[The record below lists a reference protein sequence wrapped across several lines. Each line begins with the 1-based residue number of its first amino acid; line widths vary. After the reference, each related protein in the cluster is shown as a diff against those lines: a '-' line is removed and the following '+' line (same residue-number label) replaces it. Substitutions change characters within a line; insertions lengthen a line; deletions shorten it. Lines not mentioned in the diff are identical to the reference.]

1 MPDLANRSSAAEI
14 MDNLESSGPDL
25 HQALRELETINYLL
39 GGNYVTLNGI
49 KQLIEGS
56 DISNP
61 ITIVDLGCGSGDMLR
76 WIRRW
81 LEKKKIKAHLKGI
94 DANPNVVKYATAH
107 TPASCEI
114 VYETINIFSEEFK
127 AQKFDIVTGT
137 LFFHHFTNAELID
150 FFKQLRTQTSVGLII
165 NDIHR
170 HWFSYYSIKWLT
182 KFFSKSAMVKHDA
195 AQSVLRAFTKDDWVD
210 ILRLSGITHYRIKW
224 CWAFRWQV
232 IIFSRKNG
240 L

>member
-1 MPDLANRSSAAEI
+1 MPDLTKRSSAAEI

-39 GGNYVTLNGI
+39 GGNYVTVNGI

-56 DISNP
+56 DIRQP

-81 LEKKKIKAHLKGI
+81 LEKKKINAHLKGI
-94 DANPNVVKYATAH
+94 DANLNVVKYAAVH

-114 VYETINIFSEEFK
+114 AYEAINIFSDEFK

-137 LFFHHFTNAELID
+137 LFFHHFTNTELID
-150 FFKQLRTQTSVGLII
+150 FFKQLRTQTSVGVII

-170 HWFSYYSIKWLT
+170 HWFSYHSIKWLT
-182 KFFSKSAMVKHDA
+182 KLFSKSAMVKHDA
-195 AQSVLRAFTKDDWVD
+195 AQSVLRAFTKDDLLD

-232 IIFSRKNG
+232 IIFSRKNAH
-240 L
+240 